1 MTGPDNGWVSK
12 LGPIPD
18 RDAPAGQL
26 AQTLRELA
34 DTADATSLRKFAD
47 LINYAPTT
55 ISEALSGKARSV
67 PTPDVIRA
75 ICEACK
81 ADEPTQARLRG
92 MRAEAIKSKPP
103 SAATVDPSPLGTAP
117 VDPSTPAPA
126 PLGLPTP
133 DPVYR
138 RWGWRT
144 AAGLVVIVV
153 IVVIVVGLVW
163 GSGGSSDDSC
173 RGPGVLRSGQF
184 NECVGVT
191 DGAATFAPELGLQ
204 AVLGRIKQ
212 ENDAVVGSGA
222 PFVSIGY
229 VVPLPRD
236 DTSGWLTSLRHELQ
250 GAYLAQWRA
259 NHRDG
264 LGDIPLNRLLVVN
277 VGEQARQQGA
287 VIPGVLQRVA
297 DPAEHLVAVA
307 GLSESLD
314 ATKQAIQ
321 SLSNTGIPM
330 ITSRLTADDLS
341 ATPGQPVRGLFQ
353 IAPTTSAQTAVAAG
367 VLKPVATLLIQDINQ
382 GDAYT
387 NALAEQF
394 RTVFTSPP
402 TGKLLEPE
410 RYDSALPG
418 VDNAFVQMMSNI
430 CIKQPAAIY
439 YAGRGA
445 SLPGF
450 LAALAGRPCQQ
461 LKIDL
466 FTASNAVNLTTTLRQ
481 QLAAGNQDGIAANLR
496 ANITLQYTGLAHPRV
511 WSDQQRFLP
520 ASTRIFQQDCAT
532 CFTRVF
538 PQEQLDD
545 GSAIISYDALL
556 VATRAIRSGI
566 SQQSNALFDPT
577 ALTPGAML
585 QQLYRINQAAPVNGA
600 SGPTAFDE
608 HGKPI
613 DKPIPILQLN
623 PDGTVT
629 VIRSG

>member
-1 MTGPDNGWVSK
+1 MTGP
-12 LGPIPD
+12 IPNPD
-18 RDAPAGQL
+18 SPPGQL
-26 AQTLRELA
+26 ARELRELYRAAGFESLRELA
-34 DTADATSLRKFAD
+34 KSAHCAPSTAHA
-47 LINYAPTT
+47 
-55 ISEALSGKARSV
+55 ALSGTPNQL
-67 PTPDVIRA
+67 PTTVVITA
-75 ICEACK
+75 ICKACK
-81 ADEPTQARLRG
+81 ADEPTLTRLLD
-92 MRAEAIKSKPP
+92 MRKKAITDRDNPTVPTDMQSPP
-103 SAATVDPSPLGTAP
+103 TSPVSP
-117 VDPSTPAPA
+117 V
-126 PLGLPTP
+126 P
-133 DPVYR
+133 DTRPWYR
-138 RWGWRT
+138 RRGWLT
-144 AAGLVVIVV
+144 AGAVIGLASLIALF
-153 IVVIVVGLVW
+153 LVTNV
-163 GSGGSSDDSC
+163 SSDESC
-173 RGPGVLRSGQF
+173 RGVGVMRSGQF

-191 DGAATFAPELGLQ
+191 DGAATFAPELRLQ
-204 AVLGRIKQ
+204 TVLGRIKQ
-212 ENDAVVGSGA
+212 ENDTVVRSGA

-264 LGDIPLNRLLVVN
+264 LGDIPLIRLLVVN

-287 VIPGVLQRVA
+287 VIPGLLQRVA
-297 DPAEHLVAVA
+297 DPAERLVAVA
-307 GLSESLD
+307 GLSESLE

-321 SLSNTGIPM
+321 SLSNAGIPM
-330 ITSRLTADDLS
+330 IASRLTADDLS
-341 ATPGQPVRGLFQ
+341 TTPGRPVRGLFQ
-353 IAPTTSAQTAVAAG
+353 VAPTTSAQTAVAART
-367 VLKPVATLLIQDINQ
+367 LKPVATLLVQDINQ
-382 GDAYT
+382 GDVYT

-394 RTVFTSPP
+394 RTAFTSSP
-402 TGKLLEPE
+402 TGRLLEPE

-430 CIKQPAAIY
+430 CIKQPTAIY

-496 ANITLQYTGLAHPRV
+496 ANITFQYTGLAHPEM
-511 WSDQQRFLP
+511 WSDEQRFLA

-538 PQEQLDD
+538 PQQQLDD

-566 SQQSNALFDPT
+566 SQQSNALFDST
-577 ALTPGAML
+577 ALSPGAVL
-585 QQLYRINQAAPVNGA
+585 QQMFRINQAAPVHGA

-608 HGKPI
+608 QGKPI
-613 DKPIPILQLN
+613 DKPIPILQLH
-623 PDGTVT
+623 PDGTVA
-629 VIRSG
+629 VSPSG

>member
-1 MTGPDNGWVSK
+1 M
-12 LGPIPD
+12 II
-18 RDAPAGQL
+18 AP
-26 AQTLRELA
+26 
-34 DTADATSLRKFAD
+34 S
-47 LINYAPTT
+47 
-55 ISEALSGKARSV
+55 
-67 PTPDVIRA
+67 
-75 ICEACK
+75 
-81 ADEPTQARLRG
+81 DE
-92 MRAEAIKSKPP
+92 
-103 SAATVDPSPLGTAP
+103 
-117 VDPSTPAPA
+117 
-126 PLGLPTP
+126 
-133 DPVYR
+133 
-138 RWGWRT
+138 
-144 AAGLVVIVV
+144 
-153 IVVIVVGLVW
+153 
-163 GSGGSSDDSC
+163 SC
-173 RGPGVLRSGQF
+173 PGPGVLRSGQF

-191 DGAATFAPELGLQ
+191 DGADIFAPELGLQ
-204 AVLGRIKQ
+204 TVLGRIKQ

-222 PFVSIGY
+222 SFVSIGY

-236 DTSGWLTSLRHELQ
+236 DTSGWLTSLRHELE

-264 LGDIPLNRLLVVN
+264 LGDIPLIRLLVVN
-277 VGEQARQQGA
+277 VGEQAEQQDA
-287 VIPGVLQRVA
+287 VIPAVLQRVA
-297 DPAEHLVAVA
+297 DPEEHLVAVA

-314 ATKQAIQ
+314 ATKQAIR
-321 SLSNTGIPM
+321 SLSNAGIP
-330 ITSRLTADDLS
+330 IIASRLTADDLS
-341 ATPGQPVRGLFQ
+341 TTPGQPVRGLFQ

-367 VLKPVATLLIQDINQ
+367 VLKPVATLLVQDINQ

-418 VDNAFVQMMSNI
+418 VGNAFVQMMSNI

-496 ANITLQYTGLAHPRV
+496 ANITLHYTGLAHPGG

-532 CFTRVF
+532 CFTLVF

-556 VATRAIRSGI
+556 VAIRAIRSGI
-566 SQQSNALFDPT
+566 SQQSNAPFDPT

-585 QQLYRINQAAPVNGA
+585 QQMFRINQAAPVHGA

-608 HGKPI
+608 QGKPI

>member
-1 MTGPDNGWVSK
+1 M
-12 LGPIPD
+12 
-18 RDAPAGQL
+18 
-26 AQTLRELA
+26 
-34 DTADATSLRKFAD
+34 
-47 LINYAPTT
+47 
-55 ISEALSGKARSV
+55 
-67 PTPDVIRA
+67 
-75 ICEACK
+75 
-81 ADEPTQARLRG
+81 
-92 MRAEAIKSKPP
+92 
-103 SAATVDPSPLGTAP
+103 
-117 VDPSTPAPA
+117 
-126 PLGLPTP
+126 
-133 DPVYR
+133 
-138 RWGWRT
+138 
-144 AAGLVVIVV
+144 
-153 IVVIVVGLVW
+153 
-163 GSGGSSDDSC
+163 
-173 RGPGVLRSGQF
+173 LRSGQF
-184 NECVGVT
+184 HECVGVT
-191 DGAATFAPELGLQ
+191 DGAAIFAPELGLQ
-204 AVLGRIKQ
+204 TVLGRIKQ
-212 ENDAVVGSGA
+212 ENDTVVGSGA

-229 VVPLPRD
+229 VVPLPRN

-264 LGDIPLNRLLVVN
+264 LGDIPLIRLLIVN
-277 VGEQARQQGA
+277 VGEQARQQSA
-287 VIPGVLQRVA
+287 VIPEVLQRVA

-314 ATKQAIQ
+314 ATKDAIQ
-321 SLSNTGIPM
+321 SLSNAGIPM
-330 ITSRLTADDLS
+330 IASRLTADDLS
-341 ATPGQPVRGLFQ
+341 TTPGQPVRGLFQ

-367 VLKPVATLLIQDINQ
+367 VLKPVATLLVQDINQ
-382 GDAYT
+382 DDAYT

-394 RTVFTSPP
+394 RMVFISPP
-402 TGKLLEPE
+402 TGRLLEPE

-418 VDNAFVQMMSNI
+418 VDNAFVQMVSNI

-445 SLPGF
+445 NLPGF

-466 FTASNAVNLTTTLRQ
+466 FTGSNAVNLTTTLRQ
-481 QLAAGNQDGIAANLR
+481 QLAAGNPDGIAANLR
-496 ANITLQYTGLAHPRV
+496 ANITLQYTGLAHPGM

-532 CFTRVF
+532 CFTQVF

-577 ALTPGAML
+577 AFTPGAML
-585 QQLYRINQAAPVNGA
+585 QQMFRINQAAPVNGA

-608 HGKPI
+608 QGKTI